1 MKINTQNLKGTTDY
15 YGQDQLIRNKITDT
29 LKETFIKY
37 NYQPLDSTVL
47 YNYDVL
53 AYKYKDGAEILNEM
67 YTLTDQGNRRLGL
80 RYDLTIPFCKFIA
93 NQKELRLPIKRYEI
107 GKVFRNG
114 PVKAGRCREF
124 YQCDVDVVGISG
136 QIIEA
141 EQMQMVIDIFTKLGI
156 DINIKWNNRKL
167 MSTII
172 EDTNIAKDKVEE
184 VIGIIDKKEKISRQD
199 LIKELSKLEI
209 CEETAT
215 KLLDNF
221 NKTLQEY
228 IDIYENDDR
237 LETQEAI
244 KEIKTLFLYIE
255 KLNLLN
261 NTTFTPTLARGLSI
275 YTSTVFEFFD
285 KKERLTC
292 SLGGGG
298 RYDKII
304 TDFIDD
310 GNIYPAVGLSF
321 GLEPIY
327 TILKEEMTTNNPID
341 IYIIPMGTE
350 IESLNL
356 ARNLR
361 QNNINVIV
369 EMNNRKL
376 KKCFEYA
383 SKENIKYVIVVGSE
397 EISENMYTIKDM
409 TTSEQLKLPYNE
421 LETYILENKTKDNL

>member
-15 YGQDQLIRNKITDT
+15 YGKDQLIRNKITDI

-47 YNYDVL
+47 YNYDIL
-53 AYKYKDGAEILNEM
+53 AYKYKKGAEILSEM

-93 NQKELRLPIKRYEI
+93 NQKELRLPLKRYEI

-114 PVKAGRCREF
+114 PVKTGRCREF

-141 EQMQMVIDIFTKLGI
+141 EQMQMVVDVFTKLGI

-167 MSTII
+167 MSIII
-172 EDTNIAKDKVEE
+172 EDSNISKDKIEE
-184 VIGIIDKKEKISRQD
+184 VIGIIDKIEKISRQD
-199 LIKELSKLEI
+199 FIKELSKIEI
-209 CEETAT
+209 EEETAN

-221 NKTLQEY
+221 NKQLTDY
-228 IDIYENDDR
+228 IEMYEEDER
-237 LETQEAI
+237 IIAKEAI
-244 KEIKTLFLYIE
+244 QEIKTLSSYIK

-327 TILKEEMTTNNPID
+327 TIIKDEMATDSLID
-341 IYIIPMGTE
+341 VYIIPMDTE
-350 IESLNL
+350 IESLML

-361 QNNINVIV
+361 QKNINVIV

-383 SKENIKYVIVVGSE
+383 SKENIKYVIVVGSN
-397 EISENMYTIKDM
+397 EIQENIYTIKDM

-421 LETYILENKTKDNL
+421 LEEYLLANKNQG

>member
-15 YGQDQLIRNKITDT
+15 YGKDQLIRNKITDI

-47 YNYDVL
+47 YNYDIL

-93 NQKELRLPIKRYEI
+93 NQKDLRLPLKRYEI

-114 PVKAGRCREF
+114 PVKTGRCREF

-136 QIIEA
+136 QVIEA
-141 EQMQMVIDIFTKLGI
+141 EQMQMVVDIFTKLGI

-167 MSTII
+167 MSIII
-172 EDTNIAKDKVEE
+172 EDSNISKDKVEE
-184 VIGIIDKKEKISRQD
+184 VIGIIDKIEKISRQD
-199 LIKELSKLEI
+199 FIKELSKIEI
-209 CEETAT
+209 DEETAN

-221 NKTLQEY
+221 NKSLADY
-228 IDIYENDDR
+228 IETYENDER
-237 LETQEAI
+237 VVACEAI
-244 KEIKTLFLYIE
+244 QEIKTLSSYIE
-255 KLNLLN
+255 KLNLSDK
-261 NTTFTPTLARGLSI
+261 TTFTPTLARGLSI

-327 TILKEEMTTNNPID
+327 TIIKDEMSSDNLID
-341 IYIIPMGTE
+341 VYIIPMGTE
-350 IESLNL
+350 VESLML

-383 SKENIKYVIVVGSE
+383 SKENIKYVIVVGSD
-397 EISENMYTIKDM
+397 EIQENMYTIKDM

-421 LETYILENKTKDNL
+421 LKDYILANKNQG

>member
-15 YGQDQLIRNKITDT
+15 YGKDQLIRNKITDT

-47 YNYDVL
+47 YNYDIL

-93 NQKELRLPIKRYEI
+93 NQKDLRLPLKRYEI

-114 PVKAGRCREF
+114 PVKTGRCREF

-136 QIIEA
+136 QVIEA
-141 EQMQMVIDIFTKLGI
+141 EQMQMVVDIFTKLGI

-167 MSTII
+167 MSVII
-172 EDTNIAKDKVEE
+172 EDSNISKDKVEE
-184 VIGIIDKKEKISRQD
+184 VIGIIDKIEKISRQD
-199 LIKELSKLEI
+199 FIKELSKIEI
-209 CEETAT
+209 DEETAN

-221 NKTLQEY
+221 NKSLTDY
-228 IDIYENDDR
+228 IKTYENDER
-237 LETQEAI
+237 VVACEAI
-244 KEIKTLFLYIE
+244 QEIKTLSSYIE
-255 KLNLLN
+255 KLNLSD

-327 TILKEEMTTNNPID
+327 TIIKDEMSSDNLID
-341 IYIIPMGTE
+341 AYIIPMGTE
-350 IESLNL
+350 VESLML

-383 SKENIKYVIVVGSE
+383 SKENIKYVIVVGSD
-397 EISENMYTIKDM
+397 EIQENMYTIKDM

-421 LETYILENKTKDNL
+421 LKDYILTNKNQG

>member
-15 YGQDQLIRNKITDT
+15 YGKDQLIRNKITDT

-47 YNYDVL
+47 YNYDIL

-67 YTLTDQGNRRLGL
+67 YTLTDQGNRQLGL

-93 NQKELRLPIKRYEI
+93 NQKDLRLPLKRYEI

-114 PVKAGRCREF
+114 PVKTGRCREF

-136 QIIEA
+136 QVIEA
-141 EQMQMVIDIFTKLGI
+141 EQMQMVVDIFTKLGI

-167 MSTII
+167 MSIII
-172 EDTNIAKDKVEE
+172 EDSNISKDKVEE
-184 VIGIIDKKEKISRQD
+184 VIGIIDKIEKISRQD
-199 LIKELSKLEI
+199 FIKELSKIEI
-209 CEETAT
+209 DEETAN

-221 NKTLQEY
+221 NKSLTDY
-228 IDIYENDDR
+228 IETYENDER
-237 LETQEAI
+237 VVACEAI
-244 KEIKTLFLYIE
+244 QEIKTLSSYIE
-255 KLNLLN
+255 KLNLSD

-327 TILKEEMTTNNPID
+327 TIIKDEMSSNNLID
-341 IYIIPMGTE
+341 VYIIPMGTE
-350 IESLNL
+350 VESLML

-383 SKENIKYVIVVGSE
+383 SKENIKYVIVVGSD
-397 EISENMYTIKDM
+397 EIQENMYTIKDM

-421 LETYILENKTKDNL
+421 LKDYILTNKNQG

>member
-15 YGQDQLIRNKITDT
+15 YGKDQLIRNKITDT

-47 YNYDVL
+47 YNYDIL

-93 NQKELRLPIKRYEI
+93 NQKDLRLPLKRYEI

-114 PVKAGRCREF
+114 PVKTGRCREF

-136 QIIEA
+136 QVIEA
-141 EQMQMVIDIFTKLGI
+141 EQMQMVVDIFTKLGI

-167 MSTII
+167 MSIII
-172 EDTNIAKDKVEE
+172 EDSNISKDKVEE
-184 VIGIIDKKEKISRQD
+184 VIGIIDKIEKISRQD
-199 LIKELSKLEI
+199 FIKELSKIEI
-209 CEETAT
+209 DEETAN

-221 NKTLQEY
+221 NKSLTDY
-228 IDIYENDDR
+228 IETYENDER
-237 LETQEAI
+237 VVAYEAI
-244 KEIKTLFLYIE
+244 QEIKKLSSYIE
-255 KLNLLN
+255 KLNLSD

-327 TILKEEMTTNNPID
+327 TIIKDEMSSDNLID
-341 IYIIPMGTE
+341 AYIIPMGTE
-350 IESLNL
+350 VESLML

-383 SKENIKYVIVVGSE
+383 SKENIKYVIVVGSD
-397 EISENMYTIKDM
+397 EIQENMYTIKDM
-409 TTSEQLKLPYNE
+409 TTSEQLKLQYNE
-421 LETYILENKTKDNL
+421 LKDYILTNKNQG

>member
-15 YGQDQLIRNKITDT
+15 YGKDQLIRNKITDT

-47 YNYDVL
+47 YNYDIL

-93 NQKELRLPIKRYEI
+93 NQKDLRLPLKRYEI

-114 PVKAGRCREF
+114 PVKTGRCREF

-136 QIIEA
+136 QVIEA
-141 EQMQMVIDIFTKLGI
+141 EQMQMVVDIFTKLGI

-167 MSTII
+167 MSVII
-172 EDTNIAKDKVEE
+172 EDSNISKDKVEE
-184 VIGIIDKKEKISRQD
+184 VIGIIDKIEKISRQEF
-199 LIKELSKLEI
+199 IKELSKIEI
-209 CEETAT
+209 DEETAN

-221 NKTLQEY
+221 NKSLTDY
-228 IDIYENDDR
+228 IETYENDER
-237 LETQEAI
+237 VVASEAI
-244 KEIKTLFLYIE
+244 QEIKTLSSYIE
-255 KLNLLN
+255 KLNLSD

-327 TILKEEMTTNNPID
+327 TIIKDELSSDNLID
-341 IYIIPMGTE
+341 AYIIPMGTE
-350 IESLNL
+350 VESLML

-383 SKENIKYVIVVGSE
+383 NKENIKYVIVVGSD
-397 EISENMYTIKDM
+397 EIQENMYTIKDM

-421 LETYILENKTKDNL
+421 LKDYILTNKNQG

>member
-15 YGQDQLIRNKITDT
+15 YGKDQLIRNKITDT

-47 YNYDVL
+47 YNYDIL

-93 NQKELRLPIKRYEI
+93 NQKDLRLPLKRYEI

-114 PVKAGRCREF
+114 PVKTGRCREF
-124 YQCDVDVVGISG
+124 YQCDVDAVGISG
-136 QIIEA
+136 QVIEA
-141 EQMQMVIDIFTKLGI
+141 EQMQMVVDIFTKLGI

-167 MSTII
+167 MSIII
-172 EDTNIAKDKVEE
+172 EDSNISKDKVEE
-184 VIGIIDKKEKISRQD
+184 VIGIIDKIEKISRQD
-199 LIKELSKLEI
+199 FIKELSKIEI
-209 CEETAT
+209 DEETAN

-221 NKTLQEY
+221 NKSLTDY
-228 IDIYENDDR
+228 IETYENDER
-237 LETQEAI
+237 VVASEAI
-244 KEIKTLFLYIE
+244 QEIKKLSSYIE
-255 KLNLLN
+255 KLNLSD

-327 TILKEEMTTNNPID
+327 TIIKDEMSSDNLID
-341 IYIIPMGTE
+341 AYIIPMGTE
-350 IESLNL
+350 VESLML

-383 SKENIKYVIVVGSE
+383 SKENIKYVIVVGSD
-397 EISENMYTIKDM
+397 EIQENMYTIKDM

-421 LETYILENKTKDNL
+421 LKDYILTNKNQG

>member
-15 YGQDQLIRNKITDT
+15 YGKDQLIRNKITDT

-47 YNYDVL
+47 YNYDIL

-67 YTLTDQGNRRLGL
+67 YTLTDQGNRQLGL

-93 NQKELRLPIKRYEI
+93 NQKDLRLPLKRYEI

-114 PVKAGRCREF
+114 PVKTGRCREF

-136 QIIEA
+136 QVIEA
-141 EQMQMVIDIFTKLGI
+141 EQMQMVVDIFTKLGI

-167 MSTII
+167 MSIII
-172 EDTNIAKDKVEE
+172 EDSNISKDKVEE
-184 VIGIIDKKEKISRQD
+184 VIGIIDKIEKISRQD
-199 LIKELSKLEI
+199 FIKELSKIEI
-209 CEETAT
+209 DEETAN

-221 NKTLQEY
+221 NKSLTDY
-228 IDIYENDDR
+228 IETYENDER
-237 LETQEAI
+237 VVACEAI
-244 KEIKTLFLYIE
+244 QEIKKLSSYIE
-255 KLNLLN
+255 KLNLSD

-327 TILKEEMTTNNPID
+327 TIIKDEMSSDNLID
-341 IYIIPMGTE
+341 AYIIPMGTE
-350 IESLNL
+350 VESLML

-383 SKENIKYVIVVGSE
+383 SKENIKYVIVVGSD
-397 EISENMYTIKDM
+397 EIQENMYTIKDM

-421 LETYILENKTKDNL
+421 LKDYILTNKNQG

>member
-15 YGQDQLIRNKITDT
+15 YGKDQLIRNKIADT

-47 YNYDVL
+47 YNYDIL

-93 NQKELRLPIKRYEI
+93 NQKDLRLPLKRYEI

-114 PVKAGRCREF
+114 PVKTGRCREF

-136 QIIEA
+136 QVIEA
-141 EQMQMVIDIFTKLGI
+141 EQMQMVVDIFTKLGI

-167 MSTII
+167 MSIII
-172 EDTNIAKDKVEE
+172 EDSNISKDKVEE
-184 VIGIIDKKEKISRQD
+184 VIGIIDKIEKISRQD
-199 LIKELSKLEI
+199 FIKELSKIEI
-209 CEETAT
+209 DEETAN

-221 NKTLQEY
+221 NKSLTDY
-228 IDIYENDDR
+228 IETYENDER
-237 LETQEAI
+237 VVASEAI
-244 KEIKTLFLYIE
+244 QEIKKLSSYIE
-255 KLNLLN
+255 KLNLSD

-327 TILKEEMTTNNPID
+327 TIIKDEMSSDNLID
-341 IYIIPMGTE
+341 AYIIPMGTE
-350 IESLNL
+350 VESLML

-383 SKENIKYVIVVGSE
+383 SKENIKYVIVVGSD
-397 EISENMYTIKDM
+397 EIQENMYTIKDM

-421 LETYILENKTKDNL
+421 LKDYILTNKNQG

>member
-15 YGQDQLIRNKITDT
+15 YGKDQLIRNKITDI

-37 NYQPLDSTVL
+37 NYQPLDTTIL
-47 YNYDVL
+47 YNYDIL
-53 AYKYKDGAEILNEM
+53 AYKYKDDAEILNEM
-67 YTLTDQGNRRLGL
+67 YTLTDQGNRCLGL

-93 NQKELRLPIKRYEI
+93 NQKDLRLPLKRYEI

-114 PVKAGRCREF
+114 PVKTGRCREF

-136 QIIEA
+136 QVIEA
-141 EQMQMVIDIFTKLGI
+141 EQMQMVVDIFTKLGI

-167 MSTII
+167 MSIII
-172 EDTNIAKDKVEE
+172 EDSNIEKDKVEE
-184 VIGIIDKKEKISRQD
+184 VISIIDKIEKISRQN
-199 LIKELSKLEI
+199 LLKELAKLEI
-209 CEETAT
+209 DEDAAN

-221 NKTLQEY
+221 NKSLTDY
-228 IDIYENDDR
+228 IETYENDER
-237 LETQEAI
+237 VVASEAI
-244 KEIKTLFLYIE
+244 QEIKTLSSYIE
-255 KLNLLN
+255 KLNLSN

-310 GNIYPAVGLSF
+310 GNVYPAVGLSF

-327 TILKEEMTTNNPID
+327 TIIKEEISSTSSTD
-341 IYIIPMGTE
+341 VYIIPMGTE
-350 IESLNL
+350 AESLNL

-383 SKENIKYVIVVGSE
+383 SKENIKYVIVVGSD
-397 EISENMYTIKDM
+397 EIKENTYTIKNM

-421 LETYILENKTKDNL
+421 LEKYILKNKNQG

>member
-1 MKINTQNLKGTTDY
+1 MKINSQNLKGTTDY
-15 YGQDQLIRNKITDT
+15 YGKDQLIRNKITDI

-47 YNYDVL
+47 YNYDIL
-53 AYKYKDGAEILNEM
+53 AYKYKEGAEILSEM

-93 NQKELRLPIKRYEI
+93 NQKELRLPLKRYEI

-114 PVKAGRCREF
+114 PVKTGRCREF

-141 EQMQMVIDIFTKLGI
+141 EQMQMVVDVFTKLGI

-167 MSTII
+167 MSIII
-172 EDTNIAKDKVEE
+172 EDSNISKDKIEE
-184 VIGIIDKKEKISRQD
+184 VIGIIDKIEKISKQD
-199 LIKELSKLEI
+199 FIKELSKIEI
-209 CEETAT
+209 EEETAN

-221 NKTLQEY
+221 NKQLTDY
-228 IDIYENDDR
+228 IEMYEEDER
-237 LETQEAI
+237 IIAKEAI
-244 KEIKTLFLYIE
+244 QEIKTLSSYIK

-327 TILKEEMTTNNPID
+327 TIIKDEMATDSLID
-341 IYIIPMGTE
+341 VYIIPMDTE
-350 IESLNL
+350 IESLML

-361 QNNINVIV
+361 QKNINVIV

-383 SKENIKYVIVVGSE
+383 SKENIKYVIVVGSN
-397 EISENMYTIKDM
+397 EIQENIYTIKDM

-421 LETYILENKTKDNL
+421 LEEYLLANKNQG

>member
-15 YGQDQLIRNKITDT
+15 YGKDQLIRNKITDT

-47 YNYDVL
+47 YNYDIL

-93 NQKELRLPIKRYEI
+93 NQKDLRLPLKRYEI

-114 PVKAGRCREF
+114 PVKTGRCREF

-136 QIIEA
+136 QVIEA
-141 EQMQMVIDIFTKLGI
+141 EQMQMVVDIFTKLGI

-167 MSTII
+167 MSVII
-172 EDTNIAKDKVEE
+172 EDSNISKDKVEE
-184 VIGIIDKKEKISRQD
+184 VIGIIDKIEKISRQD
-199 LIKELSKLEI
+199 FIKELSKIEI
-209 CEETAT
+209 DEETAN

-221 NKTLQEY
+221 NKSLTDY
-228 IDIYENDDR
+228 IKTYENDER
-237 LETQEAI
+237 VVACEAI
-244 KEIKTLFLYIE
+244 QEIKTLSSYIE
-255 KLNLLN
+255 KLNLSD

-327 TILKEEMTTNNPID
+327 TIIKDEMSSDNLID
-341 IYIIPMGTE
+341 AYIIPMGTE
-350 IESLNL
+350 VESLML

-383 SKENIKYVIVVGSE
+383 SKENIKYVIVVGSD
-397 EISENMYTIKDM
+397 EIQENMYTIKDM

-421 LETYILENKTKDNL
+421 LKDYILANKNQG

>member
-15 YGQDQLIRNKITDT
+15 YGKDQLIRNKITDT

-47 YNYDVL
+47 YNYDIL
-53 AYKYKDGAEILNEM
+53 AYKYKDDAEILNEM

-93 NQKELRLPIKRYEI
+93 NQKDLRLPLKRYEI

-114 PVKAGRCREF
+114 PVKTGRCREF

-136 QIIEA
+136 QVIEA
-141 EQMQMVIDIFTKLGI
+141 EQMQMVVDIFTKLGI
-156 DINIKWNNRKL
+156 DIKIKWNNRKL
-167 MSTII
+167 MSVII
-172 EDTNIAKDKVEE
+172 EDSNISKDKVEE
-184 VIGIIDKKEKISRQD
+184 VIGIIDKIEKISRQD
-199 LIKELSKLEI
+199 FIKELSKIEI
-209 CEETAT
+209 DEETAN

-221 NKTLQEY
+221 NKSLTDY
-228 IDIYENDDR
+228 IETYENDER
-237 LETQEAI
+237 VVASEAI
-244 KEIKTLFLYIE
+244 QEIKKLSSYIE
-255 KLNLLN
+255 KLNLSD

-327 TILKEEMTTNNPID
+327 TIIKDEMSSDNLID
-341 IYIIPMGTE
+341 AYIIPMGTE
-350 IESLNL
+350 VESLML

-383 SKENIKYVIVVGSE
+383 SKENIKYVIVVGSD
-397 EISENMYTIKDM
+397 EIQENMYTIKDM

-421 LETYILENKTKDNL
+421 LKDYILTNKNQG

>member
-15 YGQDQLIRNKITDT
+15 YGKDQLIRNKITDT

-47 YNYDVL
+47 YNYDIL

-93 NQKELRLPIKRYEI
+93 NQKDLRLPLKRYEI

-114 PVKAGRCREF
+114 PVKTGRCREF

-136 QIIEA
+136 QVIEA
-141 EQMQMVIDIFTKLGI
+141 EQMQMVVDIFTKLGI

-167 MSTII
+167 MSIII
-172 EDTNIAKDKVEE
+172 EDSNISKDKVEE
-184 VIGIIDKKEKISRQD
+184 VIGIIDKIEKISRQD
-199 LIKELSKLEI
+199 FIKELSKIEI
-209 CEETAT
+209 DEETAN

-221 NKTLQEY
+221 NKSLTDY
-228 IDIYENDDR
+228 IETYENDER
-237 LETQEAI
+237 VVASEAI
-244 KEIKTLFLYIE
+244 QEIKKLSSYIE
-255 KLNLLN
+255 KLNLSD

-327 TILKEEMTTNNPID
+327 TIIKDEMSSDNLVD
-341 IYIIPMGTE
+341 AYIIPMGTE
-350 IESLNL
+350 VESLML

-383 SKENIKYVIVVGSE
+383 NKENIKYVIVVGSD
-397 EISENMYTIKDM
+397 EIQENMYTIKDM

-421 LETYILENKTKDNL
+421 LKDYILTNKNQG

>member
-15 YGQDQLIRNKITDT
+15 YGKDQLIRNKITDT

-47 YNYDVL
+47 YNYDIL

-93 NQKELRLPIKRYEI
+93 NQKDLRLPLKRYEI

-114 PVKAGRCREF
+114 PVKTGRCREF

-136 QIIEA
+136 QVIEA
-141 EQMQMVIDIFTKLGI
+141 EQMQMVVDIFTKLGI

-167 MSTII
+167 MSIII
-172 EDTNIAKDKVEE
+172 EDSNISKDKVEE
-184 VIGIIDKKEKISRQD
+184 VIGIIDKIEKISRQD
-199 LIKELSKLEI
+199 FIKELSKIEI
-209 CEETAT
+209 DEETAN

-221 NKTLQEY
+221 NKSLTDY
-228 IDIYENDDR
+228 IETYENDER
-237 LETQEAI
+237 VVACEAI
-244 KEIKTLFLYIE
+244 QEIKTLSSYIE
-255 KLNLLN
+255 KLNLSDK
-261 NTTFTPTLARGLSI
+261 TTFTPTLARGLSI

-327 TILKEEMTTNNPID
+327 TIIKDEMSSDNLID
-341 IYIIPMGTE
+341 VYIIPMGTE
-350 IESLNL
+350 VESLML

-383 SKENIKYVIVVGSE
+383 SKENIKYVIVVGSD
-397 EISENMYTIKDM
+397 EIQENMYTIKDM

-421 LETYILENKTKDNL
+421 LKDYILTNKNQG

>member
-15 YGQDQLIRNKITDT
+15 YGKDQLIRNKITDT

-47 YNYDVL
+47 YNYDIL

-93 NQKELRLPIKRYEI
+93 NQKDLRLPLKRYEI

-114 PVKAGRCREF
+114 PVKTGRCREF

-136 QIIEA
+136 QVIEA
-141 EQMQMVIDIFTKLGI
+141 EQMQMVVDIFTKLGI

-167 MSTII
+167 MSIII
-172 EDTNIAKDKVEE
+172 EDSNISKDKVEE
-184 VIGIIDKKEKISRQD
+184 VIGIIDKIEKISRQD
-199 LIKELSKLEI
+199 FIKELSKIEI
-209 CEETAT
+209 DEETAN

-221 NKTLQEY
+221 NKSLTDY
-228 IDIYENDDR
+228 IKMYENDER
-237 LETQEAI
+237 VVASEAI
-244 KEIKTLFLYIE
+244 QEIKKLSSYIE
-255 KLNLLN
+255 KLNLSD

-327 TILKEEMTTNNPID
+327 TIIKDEMSSDNLVD
-341 IYIIPMGTE
+341 AYIIPMGTE
-350 IESLNL
+350 VESLML

-383 SKENIKYVIVVGSE
+383 SKENIKYVIVVGSD
-397 EISENMYTIKDM
+397 EIQENMYTIKDM

-421 LETYILENKTKDNL
+421 LKDYILTNKNQG

>member
-15 YGQDQLIRNKITDT
+15 YGKDQLIRNKITDT

-47 YNYDVL
+47 YNYDIL

-93 NQKELRLPIKRYEI
+93 NQKDLRLPLKRYEI

-114 PVKAGRCREF
+114 PVKTGRCREF

-136 QIIEA
+136 QVIEA
-141 EQMQMVIDIFTKLGI
+141 EQMQMVVDIFTKLGI

-167 MSTII
+167 MSIII
-172 EDTNIAKDKVEE
+172 EDSNISKDKVEE
-184 VIGIIDKKEKISRQD
+184 VIGIIDKIEKISRQD
-199 LIKELSKLEI
+199 FIKELSKIEI
-209 CEETAT
+209 DEETAN

-221 NKTLQEY
+221 NKSLADY
-228 IDIYENDDR
+228 IETYENDER
-237 LETQEAI
+237 VVACEAI
-244 KEIKTLFLYIE
+244 QEIKKLSLYIE
-255 KLNLLN
+255 KLNLSD

-327 TILKEEMTTNNPID
+327 TIIKDEMSSDNLID
-341 IYIIPMGTE
+341 VYIIPMGTE
-350 IESLNL
+350 VESLML

-383 SKENIKYVIVVGSE
+383 SKENIKYVIVVGSD
-397 EISENMYTIKDM
+397 EIQENMYTIKDM

-421 LETYILENKTKDNL
+421 LKDYILTNKNQG

>member
-15 YGQDQLIRNKITDT
+15 YGKDQLIRNKITDT

-47 YNYDVL
+47 YNYDIL

-93 NQKELRLPIKRYEI
+93 NQKDLRLPLKRYEI

-114 PVKAGRCREF
+114 PVKTGRCREF

-136 QIIEA
+136 QVIEA
-141 EQMQMVIDIFTKLGI
+141 EQMQMVVDIFTKLGI

-167 MSTII
+167 MSIII
-172 EDTNIAKDKVEE
+172 EDSNISKDKVEE
-184 VIGIIDKKEKISRQD
+184 VIGIIDKIEKISRQD
-199 LIKELSKLEI
+199 FIKELSKIEI
-209 CEETAT
+209 DEETAN

-221 NKTLQEY
+221 NKSLTDY
-228 IDIYENDDR
+228 IETYENDER
-237 LETQEAI
+237 VVACEAI
-244 KEIKTLFLYIE
+244 QEIKTLSSYIE
-255 KLNLLN
+255 KLNLSD

-327 TILKEEMTTNNPID
+327 TIIKDEMSSDNLID
-341 IYIIPMGTE
+341 VYIIPMGTE
-350 IESLNL
+350 VESLML

-383 SKENIKYVIVVGSE
+383 SKENIKYVIVVGSD
-397 EISENMYTIKDM
+397 EIQENMYTIKDM

-421 LETYILENKTKDNL
+421 LKDYILTNKNQG

>member
-15 YGQDQLIRNKITDT
+15 YGKDQLIRNKITDT

-47 YNYDVL
+47 YNYDIL

-93 NQKELRLPIKRYEI
+93 NQKELRLPLKRYEI

-114 PVKAGRCREF
+114 PVKTGRCREF

-136 QIIEA
+136 QVIEA
-141 EQMQMVIDIFTKLGI
+141 EQMQMVVDIFTKLGI

-172 EDTNIAKDKVEE
+172 EDSNISKDKVEE
-184 VIGIIDKKEKISRQD
+184 VIGIIDKIEKISRQD
-199 LIKELSKLEI
+199 FIKELSKI
-209 CEETAT
+209 GIDEETAN

-221 NKTLQEY
+221 NKSLTDY
-228 IDIYENDDR
+228 IETYENDER
-237 LETQEAI
+237 VVASEAI
-244 KEIKTLFLYIE
+244 QEIKKLFSYIE
-255 KLNLLN
+255 KLNLSD

-327 TILKEEMTTNNPID
+327 TIIKDEMSSDNLID
-341 IYIIPMGTE
+341 AYIIPMGTE
-350 IESLNL
+350 VESLML

-383 SKENIKYVIVVGSE
+383 SKENIKYVIVVGSD
-397 EISENMYTIKDM
+397 EIQENMYTIKDM

-421 LETYILENKTKDNL
+421 LKDYILTNKNQG

>member
-15 YGQDQLIRNKITDT
+15 YGKDQLIRNKITDT

-47 YNYDVL
+47 YNYDIL

-67 YTLTDQGNRRLGL
+67 YTLTDQGNRQLGL

-93 NQKELRLPIKRYEI
+93 NQKDLRLPLKRYEI

-114 PVKAGRCREF
+114 PVKTGRCREF

-136 QIIEA
+136 QVIEA
-141 EQMQMVIDIFTKLGI
+141 EQMQMVVDIFTKLGI

-167 MSTII
+167 MSVII
-172 EDTNIAKDKVEE
+172 EDSNISKDKVEE
-184 VIGIIDKKEKISRQD
+184 VIGIIDKIEKISRQD
-199 LIKELSKLEI
+199 FIKELSKIEI
-209 CEETAT
+209 DEETAN

-221 NKTLQEY
+221 NKSLTDY
-228 IDIYENDDR
+228 IKTYENDER
-237 LETQEAI
+237 VVASEAI
-244 KEIKTLFLYIE
+244 QEIKKLSSYIE
-255 KLNLLN
+255 KLNLSD

-327 TILKEEMTTNNPID
+327 TIIKDEMSSDNLID
-341 IYIIPMGTE
+341 VYIIPMGTE
-350 IESLNL
+350 VESLML

-383 SKENIKYVIVVGSE
+383 SKENIKYVIVVGSD
-397 EISENMYTIKDM
+397 EIQENMYTIKDM

-421 LETYILENKTKDNL
+421 LKDYILTNKNQG

>member
-15 YGQDQLIRNKITDT
+15 YGKDQLIRNKITDT

-47 YNYDVL
+47 YNYDIL

-93 NQKELRLPIKRYEI
+93 NQKDLRLPLKRYEI

-114 PVKAGRCREF
+114 PVKTGRCREF
-124 YQCDVDVVGISG
+124 YQCDVDGVGISG
-136 QIIEA
+136 QVIEA
-141 EQMQMVIDIFTKLGI
+141 EQMQMVVDIFTKLGI

-167 MSTII
+167 MSIII
-172 EDTNIAKDKVEE
+172 EDSNISKDKVEE
-184 VIGIIDKKEKISRQD
+184 VIGIIDKIEKISRQD
-199 LIKELSKLEI
+199 FIKELSKIEI
-209 CEETAT
+209 DEETAN

-221 NKTLQEY
+221 NKSLTDY
-228 IDIYENDDR
+228 IETYENDER
-237 LETQEAI
+237 VVACEAI
-244 KEIKTLFLYIE
+244 QEIKKLSSYIE
-255 KLNLLN
+255 KLNLSD

-327 TILKEEMTTNNPID
+327 TIIKDEMSSDNLID
-341 IYIIPMGTE
+341 AYIIPMGTE
-350 IESLNL
+350 VESLML

-383 SKENIKYVIVVGSE
+383 SKENIKYVIVVGSD
-397 EISENMYTIKDM
+397 EIQENMYTIKDM

-421 LETYILENKTKDNL
+421 LKDYILTNKNQG

>member
-15 YGQDQLIRNKITDT
+15 YGKDQLIRNKITDT

-47 YNYDVL
+47 YNYDIL

-93 NQKELRLPIKRYEI
+93 NQKDLRLPLKRYEI

-114 PVKAGRCREF
+114 PVKTGRCREF
-124 YQCDVDVVGISG
+124 YQCDVDAVGISG
-136 QIIEA
+136 QVIEA
-141 EQMQMVIDIFTKLGI
+141 EQMQMVVDIFTKLGI

-167 MSTII
+167 MSIII
-172 EDTNIAKDKVEE
+172 EDSNISKDKVEE
-184 VIGIIDKKEKISRQD
+184 VIGIIDKIEKISRQD
-199 LIKELSKLEI
+199 FIKELSKIEI
-209 CEETAT
+209 DEETAN

-221 NKTLQEY
+221 NKSLTDY
-228 IDIYENDDR
+228 IETYENDER
-237 LETQEAI
+237 VVACEAI
-244 KEIKTLFLYIE
+244 QEIKTLSSYIE
-255 KLNLLN
+255 KLNLSD

-327 TILKEEMTTNNPID
+327 TIIKDEMSSDNLID
-341 IYIIPMGTE
+341 VYIIPMGTE
-350 IESLNL
+350 VESLML

-383 SKENIKYVIVVGSE
+383 SKENIKYVIVVGSD
-397 EISENMYTIKDM
+397 EIQENMYTIKDM

-421 LETYILENKTKDNL
+421 LKDYILTNKNQG